1 MDRIRINVRGVRGDA
16 WEQLKK
22 IKSEEQI
29 SLGRLVTEALDAY
42 AAEYYEDSDELES
55 G

>member
-1 MDRIRINVRGVRGDA
+1 MDRIRINVRGVREDA
-16 WEQLKK
+16 WERFRK

-42 AAEYYEDSDELES
+42 AYDYFEDSDESETD
-55 G
+55 